1 MPLAAWSNEIKLYKQ
16 FVLHPANKNTWY
28 KCAKF
33 QQMDFDNYSSF
44 FWAQRKYYI
53 LSRFVQRCK
62 LRKIYTRYNNDCDLT
77 MTPFA

>member
-16 FVLHPANKNTWY
+16 FVLHPTNKNTWY

-44 FWAQRKYYI
+44 FWAQRK
-53 LSRFVQRCK
+53 
-62 LRKIYTRYNNDCDLT
+62 N
-77 MTPFA
+77 